1 MNDRSN
7 LSAHEVTAEG
17 RIESDRRAGNLLQ
30 GRTTIAHFRRRP
42 CGCGAMLFVKSGVL
56 RLYLRGET
64 AARAPEGH
72 C

>member
-17 RIESDRRAGNLLQ
+17 RIESNRRAGNLFA
-30 GRTTIAHFRRRP
+30 GPCHHFRRRP